1 MRSQEKIGGVRRCRR
16 AAFTVFAAIAWVAAG
31 LGLSLTVPAL
41 ASASHALIQGSG
53 SGWAANAVNQWVAD
67 VSQNGLQVVYTS
79 VGSAQGRK
87 DFAYKTTDYAV
98 SDIGYLGIDPATGD
112 QDTSLGRQYV
122 YLPIVAGG
130 TAFPYQVRVGGNLVT
145 NIRLSGLTIAK
156 IFTNK
161 ITNWNDPAIT
171 SDNNGRRL
179 PSIPIIP
186 VVHSEGSGTSAQ
198 FTRYLAKRFPSIWRA
213 YSGSSDLTEYYPRK
227 GHQIAQNGP
236 DGVMN
241 FVTSSAANGSI
252 GYNEYSY
259 ALGKSWPVAKVENS
273 AGYFTAPDQ
282 YNVAVAL
289 TQAKINYDKD
299 PSHCKAMG
307 YSPPC
312 YLLQNLDSVYVY
324 GDNRTYPLSSYSY
337 MIIPTASDDSR
348 MTTAKRQ
355 TLADFIHYSICE
367 GQAEMGP
374 IGYSPLPVNLVKA
387 SFSQVGALKT
397 ADPNVDISSTNVSNC
412 HNPTFVPGQPSR
424 NYLAQIAPH
433 PLSCDKLGQGPCT
446 GNEGIVNGN
455 PSGGKPTVSGAKG
468 GRSVVATAP
477 KTGKTTIIAA
487 PGLQPNGLPT
497 ADGNT
502 AIVAAPTTLA
512 GRQASNLGGVLTALA
527 VLELLLLVGLPP
539 FVFVRFRAR
548 GRRTT

>member
-1 MRSQEKIGGVRRCRR
+1 
-16 AAFTVFAAIAWVAAG
+16 
-31 LGLSLTVPAL
+31 VPAL
-41 ASASHALIQGSG
+41 ASASHALVQGSG
-53 SGWAANAVNQWVAD
+53 SGWAANAVSQWVAD

-130 TAFPYQVRVGGNLVT
+130 TAFPYQVRVGGTLVT
-145 NIRLSGLTIAK
+145 NLRLSGLTIAK

-161 ITNWNDPAIT
+161 ITNWNDPSIT
-171 SDNNGRRL
+171 ADNNGRKL

-198 FTRYLAKRFPSIWRA
+198 FTRYLSKLFPSMWRA
-213 YSGSSDLTEYYPRK
+213 YSGQSGLTEYYPRK

-259 ALGKSWPVAKVENS
+259 ALGKNWPVAKVENKS
-273 AGYFTAPDQ
+273 GYFTSPDQ

-289 TQAKINYDKD
+289 TQAKINLDKN
-299 PSHCKAMG
+299 PNHCQSLG

-374 IGYSPLPVNLVKA
+374 IGYSPLPINLVQA
-387 SFSQVGALKT
+387 SFSQVGALKA
-397 ADPNVDISSTNVSNC
+397 ADPNVDISNTNAANC
-412 HNPTFVPGQPSR
+412 HNPTFVPGQPKR

-433 PLSCDKLGQGPCT
+433 PFPCDKVGQGPCT

-455 PSGGKPTVSGAKG
+455 PSSGKPTVIGSKG
-468 GRSVVATAP
+468 
-477 KTGKTTIIAA
+477 GKTTVAA
-487 PGLQPNGLPT
+487 VARGGKTKILLPLQQPSGRPT
-497 ADGNT
+497 GDGN
-502 AIVAAPTTLA
+502 ALIVAAPTTLA
-512 GRQASNLGGVLTALA
+512 GRQSSNLGSLLTGLA

-539 FVFVRFRAR
+539 FVFMRFRAR
-548 GRRTT
+548 AGKHA